1 MSPLG
6 WGLLLSWCLGWASP
20 PRAAAQFPRACMTV
34 GHLVSK
40 ECCPPL
46 GVEPANACGSQQGR
60 GSCAEVQVDTRP
72 WSGPYVLRNQDDRE
86 RWPRKFFDRTCKC
99 ADCRLDGD
107 HAWFCEVLPTCHWLV
122 CWTEKLRR
130 YRLGLETQ
138 SKSFQEFGGLCFCN
152 GFALAGG
159 EGGRGLAWR
168 RQPWAGVPSAACGVP
183 NDLRARNFAGYDCGD
198 CKFGWTGPNCDRRK
212 PPVIRKN
219 IHSLTPQEREQFLG
233 ALDLAKNTPHPDYV
247 ITTQHWLGLLGPN
260 RTQPQIANCSIYD
273 FFVWLHYYS
282 VRDTLLG
289 PGRPYKAIDFSHQG
303 PAFVTWHRYHLLWLE
318 RDLQRLTGNASF
330 ALPYWN
336 FATGRNECDVCTDQL
351 LGAARQDD
359 PTLISANSR
368 FSNWEIVCDSLN
380 DYNQRV
386 TLCNGTYEGLL
397 RRNQVGRNNEK
408 LPTLKDIQDCLSL
421 SKFDN
426 PPFFQN
432 STFSFRNALEGFDKA
447 DGTLDFP
454 VTNLHNL
461 VHTFLSG
468 TNALPHS
475 AANDPVFVVLH
486 SFTDAIFD
494 EWMKRF
500 NPSVEA
506 WPQELAPIGHNRMYN
521 MVPFFPPV
529 TNEEFFLTA
538 DQLGYSYA
546 IDLPGKLATLF
557 FPKRIQL
564 IETPNI
570 NSSALVSVQETSSW
584 TTTIAVVLGVLV
596 ALVGL
601 SVLLVFLQYRRLR
614 KGYTPLMEIQPHNKR
629 YTEEA

>member
-1 MSPLG
+1 MSLLG
-6 WGLLLSWCLGWASP
+6 CGLLLSWSLGWASLP
-20 PRAAAQFPRACMTV
+20 GAAAQFPRVCMTV
-34 GHLVSK
+34 GRLVSK

-46 GVEPANACGSQQGR
+46 GAEPANTCGSQQGR
-60 GSCAEVQVDTRP
+60 GRCTEVQVDTRP

-99 ADCRLDGD
+99 AG
-107 HAWFCEVLPTCHWLV
+107 
-122 CWTEKLRR
+122 
-130 YRLGLETQ
+130 
-138 SKSFQEFGGLCFCN
+138 
-152 GFALAGG
+152 
-159 EGGRGLAWR
+159 
-168 RQPWAGVPSAACGVP
+168 
-183 NDLRARNFAGYDCGD
+183 NFAGYDCGD
-198 CKFGWTGPNCDRRK
+198 CKFGWAGPNCDRKK

-219 IHSLTPQEREQFLG
+219 IHSLTPQEREQFLE

-260 RTQPQIANCSIYD
+260 RTEPQIANCSIYD

-318 RDLQRLTGNASF
+318 RDLQRLTGNESF

-359 PTLISANSR
+359 PTLISVNSR
-368 FSNWEIVCDSLN
+368 FSNWEIVCDSLD
-380 DYNQRV
+380 DYNQHV

-421 SKFDN
+421 NKFDN

-432 STFSFRNALEGFDKA
+432 STFSFRTKDNTEEEEKGYW
-447 DGTLDFP
+447 
-454 VTNLHNL
+454 
-461 VHTFLSG
+461 
-468 TNALPHS
+468 
-475 AANDPVFVVLH
+475 VLH

-506 WPQELAPIGHNRMYN
+506 WPQELAPIGHNRLYN

-546 IDLPGKLATLF
+546 IDLP
-557 FPKRIQL
+557 
-564 IETPNI
+564 
-570 NSSALVSVQETSSW
+570 VSVEETSSW
-584 TTTIAVVLGVLV
+584 TTTLSVVLGVLV

-614 KGYTPLMEIQPHNKR
+614 KGYAPLVETRLHKR